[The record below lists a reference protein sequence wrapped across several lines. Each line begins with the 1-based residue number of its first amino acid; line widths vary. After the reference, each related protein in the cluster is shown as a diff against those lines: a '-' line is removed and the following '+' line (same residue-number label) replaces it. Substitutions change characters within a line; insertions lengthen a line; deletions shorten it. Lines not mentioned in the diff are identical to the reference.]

1 MSLKTLDTRRNYR
14 LLTAILL
21 FTYWAIAFLGTH
33 LPEVEL
39 AAPVQHSDK
48 LLHFLAYAG
57 LGVLLCWY
65 KGGANAL
72 TWRTAIPVFLVLAA
86 YGFVDEITQYPI
98 QGRSPEL
105 ADWFADLAGG
115 VSGIALFAFALPM
128 IRAGEPRS

>member
-1 MSLKTLDTRRNYR
+1 M
-14 LLTAILL
+14 TAILL

-39 AAPVQHSDK
+39 AVPVQHSDK

-72 TWRTAIPVFLVLAA
+72 TWRTAIPVLLVLAT

-105 ADWFADLAGG
+105 ADWLADLAGG